1 MAALSVQ
8 VDNVYDILCDHLQ
21 ALIGTVLTSIHSL
34 DHAGAEWACGTTE
47 AVLRVWQQCETPS
60 VKAACCT
67 ALAEVGFTLQ
77 NYQESIMTQLRHSLT
92 DSRAAV
98 REAAVAAVGR
108 VQVCYFPTVFLSH
121 NQKN

>member
-1 MAALSVQ
+1 MCTQ
-8 VDNVYDILCDHLQ
+8 VDNVYAILCNHLQ

-34 DHAGAEWACGTTE
+34 DNAGAEWACGTTQE
-47 AVLRVWQQCETPS
+47 VLRVWQQCETPS

-67 ALAEVGFTLQ
+67 ALAEVGFTLES
-77 NYQESIMTQLRHSLT
+77 YQESIMTQLRHSLS

-108 VQVCYFPTVFLSH
+108 VQVCYIPTLFLGLGH
-121 NQKN
+121 N